1 VQPTLKQVRPSSV
14 TPQATGHD
22 RGVIP
27 ASYRVGYAEYL
38 RTAGT
43 FEIAALA
50 VPGTVGIMALTGAG
64 GLVGYRQARAGHTVR
79 MNVARFIE

>member
-1 VQPTLKQVRPSSV
+1 LVEI
-14 TPQATGHD
+14 PQASGHD

-27 ASYRVGYAEYL
+27 ATYRVGYDEYL

-43 FEIAALA
+43 SQIAAVA
-50 VPGTVGIMALTGAG
+50 VSGTVGIMALTGAG

-79 MNVARFIE
+79 ANVARFVE